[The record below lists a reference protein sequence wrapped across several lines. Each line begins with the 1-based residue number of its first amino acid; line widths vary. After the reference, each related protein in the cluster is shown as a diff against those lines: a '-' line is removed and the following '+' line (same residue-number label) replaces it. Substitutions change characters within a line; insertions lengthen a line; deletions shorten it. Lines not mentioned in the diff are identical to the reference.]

1 MSAGDTIYTSPD
13 LFQIP
18 SPSLVLRNQPSTVA
32 MVHQLMSTGLSVKQC
47 AFAGLNVSLS
57 CSINSESLKLLN
69 ARQVETAKPGDNP
82 GELADVAGIYL
93 TINITAQSAR
103 A

>member
-1 MSAGDTIYTSPD
+1 M
-13 LFQIP
+13 
-18 SPSLVLRNQPSTVA
+18 
-32 MVHQLMSTGLSVKQC
+32 
-47 AFAGLNVSLS
+47 
-57 CSINSESLKLLN
+57 LN
-69 ARQVETAKPGDNP
+69 ARQVETAKPGDNA